1 MESKAGLS
9 GFDLTCFSLRAEP
22 RRQFGLI
29 FRTVLTTTKHDIVI
43 ERADCTFQQR
53 ALAAKRA
60 AAAPISVDCRG
71 FAAVVKKFPLFA
83 PVWPRP
89 TFLLLTGS

>member
-9 GFDLTCFSLRAEP
+9 GFDLTCFSLRAGRLEP

-43 ERADCTFQQR
+43 ERADCTFSNV
-53 ALAAKRA
+53 
-60 AAAPISVDCRG
+60 P
-71 FAAVVKKFPLFA
+71 
-83 PVWPRP
+83 
-89 TFLLLTGS
+89 